1 MLLSNVCLCIFF
13 STILVPRFTTS
24 KMSPELEEL
33 DVHYLDLLET
43 GSIFEADHEETM
55 VLQPGETLE
64 LECRGNNYPVFWLI
78 PDELEVT
85 QGDQPSSSRFLI
97 LSNVTAQHTGLYIC
111 LYLHSKNLT
120 ADTVRDSTIASI
132 TRVFVSGGHQ
142 IFVPS
147 SSFVLP
153 VHAGN
158 PVLIPCVTTSPN
170 ASVSLIP
177 ITTTQTSH
185 IIYNGTK
192 PGPQYFPSLGFHGIL
207 PSGTFKCQAELG
219 ERKEETELYNIIVI
233 PVSLPQPNIMSE
245 TCTPIVGEDISIF
258 CFISGSKI
266 VHFNWIY
273 PGLQLGRNQTKTE
286 MDLEIGTWTE
296 HFCGL
301 QPEFQAGPNIGDD
314 AEPWIKSSLTIH
326 SAKLEDTGEYTCT
339 AETAAGEG
347 NTSININVLVPPFIT
362 SLEDVAKRGLKY
374 HRKPGFG
381 SHRVICVAKG
391 QPTPDIEWYSCSDIP
406 SCIKGK
412 GPWTVVYTNNT
423 MHGSGASISVAR
435 GKLVGQSH
443 IDSTLS
449 GSWNQ
454 PERSVA
460 STLTFKKLSQPTAV
474 RCVARNVLR
483 EDERIVELPI
493 QDSQL
498 GLTVAVSTLVPI
510 ICIAAVAI
518 IVLAVWKKRPR
529 YEVRWQVISV
539 DAPGHS
545 YTYIDPRNLPYDCRW
560 EIPRDNLILG
570 RVLGSGAFGQVIEA
584 TVLGTADGNSFNVA
598 VKMLQPTARTCE
610 KQALMSELKIMTH
623 LGAHLNIVNLIGACT
638 LGGPVY
644 IVTEYCCHGDLVG
657 YLHRYKHLVLNESRD
672 TASSCPT
679 NYMEMNE
686 QNGSQYITMASS
698 PGHMIYAD
706 LEGSYLSSLS
716 SPENIEDQMPVC
728 PLSLLD
734 LRYFSYQAARGMEFL
749 ASHNCVHRDLAARN
763 VLLGNERM
771 VKICDFGLARDL
783 SIDANYISKGTTFLP
798 VKWMA
803 PESIFHSL
811 YTPQSDVWSYGVLL
825 WEIFTLG
832 ESPYPGMT
840 VDSNFYTRLREGY
853 RMEKPKLSSDNIYQL
868 MGKCWNSNADKR
880 PTFTEL
886 AEKIGQ
892 TLPQCLLQA
901 HALSCSEFE
910 SAPPTLMSHHV
921 TAPCHLHAP
930 HPHNKVVDQSSEA
943 CPGSTKELVY
953 ITPLHSQEE
962 TGSFISSCYIDLKV
976 HTDV

>member
-1 MLLSNVCLCIFF
+1 
-13 STILVPRFTTS
+13 
-24 KMSPELEEL
+24 
-33 DVHYLDLLET
+33 
-43 GSIFEADHEETM
+43 
-55 VLQPGETLE
+55 
-64 LECRGNNYPVFWLI
+64 
-78 PDELEVT
+78 
-85 QGDQPSSSRFLI
+85 
-97 LSNVTAQHTGLYIC
+97 
-111 LYLHSKNLT
+111 
-120 ADTVRDSTIASI
+120 
-132 TRVFVSGGHQ
+132 
-142 IFVPS
+142 
-147 SSFVLP
+147 
-153 VHAGN
+153 
-158 PVLIPCVTTSPN
+158 
-170 ASVSLIP
+170 
-177 ITTTQTSH
+177 
-185 IIYNGTK
+185 
-192 PGPQYFPSLGFHGIL
+192 
-207 PSGTFKCQAELG
+207 
-219 ERKEETELYNIIVI
+219 
-233 PVSLPQPNIMSE
+233 
-245 TCTPIVGEDISIF
+245 
-258 CFISGSKI
+258 
-266 VHFNWIY
+266 
-273 PGLQLGRNQTKTE
+273 
-286 MDLEIGTWTE
+286 
-296 HFCGL
+296 
-301 QPEFQAGPNIGDD
+301 
-314 AEPWIKSSLTIH
+314 
-326 SAKLEDTGEYTCT
+326 
-339 AETAAGEG
+339 
-347 NTSININVLVPPFIT
+347 
-362 SLEDVAKRGLKY
+362 
-374 HRKPGFG
+374 
-381 SHRVICVAKG
+381 
-391 QPTPDIEWYSCSDIP
+391 
-406 SCIKGK
+406 
-412 GPWTVVYTNNT
+412 
-423 MHGSGASISVAR
+423 
-435 GKLVGQSH
+435 
-443 IDSTLS
+443 
-449 GSWNQ
+449 
-454 PERSVA
+454 
-460 STLTFKKLSQPTAV
+460 
-474 RCVARNVLR
+474 
-483 EDERIVELPI
+483 
-493 QDSQL
+493 
-498 GLTVAVSTLVPI
+498 
-510 ICIAAVAI
+510 
-518 IVLAVWKKRPR
+518 
-529 YEVRWQVISV
+529 
-539 DAPGHS
+539 
-545 YTYIDPRNLPYDCRW
+545 
-560 EIPRDNLILG
+560 
-570 RVLGSGAFGQVIEA
+570 QVIEA